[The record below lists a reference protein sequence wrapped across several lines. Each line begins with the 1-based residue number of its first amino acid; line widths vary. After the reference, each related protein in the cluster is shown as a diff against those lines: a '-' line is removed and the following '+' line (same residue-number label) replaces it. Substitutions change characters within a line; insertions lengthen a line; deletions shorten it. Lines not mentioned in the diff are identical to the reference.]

1 MATKAPFITLPS
13 GDALLISLIGSCT
26 HYPDH
31 GVMMLNTKGEKLFWH
46 SEEDNVKARAIRDDI
61 VAKLTA

>member
-1 MATKAPFITLPS
+1 MAKSNFITLPS

-46 SEEDNVKARAIRDDI
+46 SEEDNLKARSIRDDI
-61 VAKLTA
+61 VAKLIA